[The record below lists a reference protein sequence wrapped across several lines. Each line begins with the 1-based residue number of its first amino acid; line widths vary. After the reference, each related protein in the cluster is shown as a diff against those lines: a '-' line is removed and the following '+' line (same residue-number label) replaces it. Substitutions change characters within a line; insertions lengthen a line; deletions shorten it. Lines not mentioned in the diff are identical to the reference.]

1 MALCRLGV
9 IGHSHAKSSSAFLR
23 ILQLA
28 EDALQKAVGRSVRID
43 SIVAKHTTAK
53 GYASVEDS
61 DAIILNQLT
70 EALILDCSDHQAQ
83 SCWASTDDQKI
94 DALRIT
100 GHVSSDHKLSAGLCG
115 LALGHVG

>member
-9 IGHSHAKSSSAFLR
+9 ISHSHAKSSSALLR

-43 SIVAKHTTAK
+43 SIIAKHTTAK
-53 GYASVEDS
+53 GYASVENS

-70 EALILDCSDHQAQ
+70 EALILDCGHHQAEG
-83 SCWASTDDQKI
+83 CRASTNDQKI
-94 DALRIT
+94 DALRII
-100 GHVSSDHKLSAGLCG
+100 GHVSSDHELSAGLCR